1 MQRLSSREEEALQA
15 IKDYFRDNGYPPTT
29 RELGD
34 MMGVTSSSTAYAYLE
49 QLEKKGYIQRRE
61 STPRGIKIMEV
72 GFYE

>member
-1 MQRLSSREEEALQA
+1 MQRLSRREEEALQA

-61 STPRGIKIMEV
+61 SIPRGIKIMEV